1 MRRAAQFTGAAL
13 VAAVLM
19 TGCGSGG
26 GDKDGGKK
34 EAGAPSAA
42 PSSPARGG
50 VPDSKGGSSLDG
62 VYAAR
67 SADGPV
73 GLSVHQGKAALYADS
88 GKRACTG
95 TVGVDRKPVT
105 FALTCA
111 DGNTDRASGKV
122 ERADGK
128 ALVVSWANGGKD
140 TFSRTGDASQLP
152 DPAKL
157 GGGGLPAPTKL
168 GG

>member
-26 GDKDGGKK
+26 DKDGGKK

-42 PSSPARGG
+42 PSPPAGDGASGG
-50 VPDSKGGSSLDG
+50 KGGSALDG

-67 SADGPV
+67 SGDGPV
-73 GLSVHQGKAALYADS
+73 GLSVYQGKAALYADS

-95 TVGVDRKPVT
+95 TVGVDKKPVT
-105 FALTCA
+105 FTLTCA

-122 ERADGK
+122 DQADGK
-128 ALVVSWANGGKD
+128 TLVVSWADGRKD
-140 TFSRTGDASQLP
+140 TFSRTGDAAQLP

>member
-1 MRRAAQFTGAAL
+1 
-13 VAAVLM
+13 M
-19 TGCGSGG
+19 TGCGSG

-34 EAGAPSAA
+34 EAGAPSA
-42 PSSPARGG
+42 SSSTAR
-50 VPDSKGGSSLDG
+50 DSALDGKGGSSFDG

-67 SADGPV
+67 SGDGPV
-73 GLSVHQGKAALYADS
+73 GLSVYQGKAALYADG

-95 TVGVDRKPVT
+95 TVGVDKKPVAFT
-105 FALTCA
+105 LTCA

-122 ERADGK
+122 ERSDGRT
-128 ALVVSWANGGKD
+128 LVVSWAGGRKD
-140 TFSRTGDASQLP
+140 TFSRTGDAAQLP